1 MKSKSSPAQKTSASK
16 PAASPATPTKT
27 ATAKKAAKKAIKK
40 PAAPVASPQASAEPI
55 HTKESP
61 FARGTRPKADR
72 HEIREITHR
81 VMGSRQSQRPAERHD
96 QARKKR

>member
-1 MKSKSSPAQKTSASK
+1 MKSKSSPAKKTSASK
-16 PAASPATPTKT
+16 PAAPPATPAKKT
-27 ATAKKAAKKAIKK
+27 TAKKAAQKAAKTT
-40 PAAPVASPQASAEPI
+40 AAPVASPPSSAEPI

-96 QARKKR
+96 QPRKKR

>member
-1 MKSKSSPAQKTSASK
+1 MKSKSSPAQKTASSK
-16 PAASPATPTKT
+16 PAAPPATPAKKT
-27 ATAKKAAKKAIKK
+27 TAQKAAKKTAKKAAQNA
-40 PAAPVASPQASAEPI
+40 ASPSSSAEPI